1 MGAQIVDVV
10 GDLVTCKVWG
20 TLTQTE
26 LAAIQLDASGIMQ
39 ARGSIRL
46 LVIVESFQ
54 GWERGEW
61 ENYSFQAQHDAKI
74 ESMAVVG
81 DQRWEELT
89 EAFVGKG
96 LREFPIEY
104 FAPSELGQALRWL
117 AREANSP

>member
-20 TLTQTE
+20 TLTQAE
-26 LAAIQLDASGIMQ
+26 LGTLQREASAIMQ
-39 ARGSIRL
+39 TRTSIRL
-46 LVIVESFQ
+46 LVIVEHFQ

-61 ENYSFQAQHDAKI
+61 EDFAFQATHDAKI
-74 ESMAVVG
+74 ERMALVG

-96 LREFPIEY
+96 LREFPIDY
-104 FAPSELGQALRWL
+104 FAPPDLGKALRWL
-117 AREANSP
+117 AREATSQ